1 MKKRILSVAA
11 LATAAVMTLS
21 GCSFFQQ
28 QSTNAMGSYDFEA
41 MKLIQLEKPAEGQD
55 VAIIETDC
63 GTITAVLYAEYAPKT
78 VSNFKNRI
86 NEGFYEGKSF
96 FAIETGVYAI
106 TGASNEDGTE
116 GVTDDGKFIPNE
128 CSVDLWPFKGAL
140 MSYSGNMGYSDSR
153 FFFTGAVEITEED
166 INELKGYTHEETS
179 KQVIPD
185 ELINAF
191 TTQGSVPGLAASYTV
206 FGQVINGFDVL
217 DEILWIASDI
227 NNKKPEKDV
236 KIKKITLDTYSE
248 GKFTLEE
255 PTADKYL
262 TKEEMEKLE
271 QQLNSSTSSTDTV
284 KLEEYKDQKAD
295 DVKKKL
301 DELDIKTEVYKIHDD
316 NVAVD
321 CVIKTDPVAGTEIQ
335 KGTTIKLYVSMG
347 KKEQ

>member
-1 MKKRILSVAA
+1 VKKRILSVAA
-11 LATAAVMTLS
+11 LATAAVMTFS

-28 QSTNAMGSYDFEA
+28 HSTNAMGSYNFEE
-41 MKLIQLEKPAEGQD
+41 MHLVQLEKPAEGQD

-63 GTITAVLYAEYAPKT
+63 GTITAVLYTEYAPKT
-78 VSNFKNRI
+78 IANFKNRV

-96 FAIETGVYAI
+96 FAIETGIYAI
-106 TGASNEDGTE
+106 TGASNEEGTE
-116 GVTDDGKFIPNE
+116 GVTDDGKFIENE

-140 MSYSGNMGYSDSR
+140 MGYSSNAGYSDSR
-153 FFFTGAVEITEED
+153 FFFSGAIEITQEN

-191 TTQGSVPGLAASYTV
+191 TTEGSVPGFAASYTV
-206 FGQVINGFDVL
+206 FGQVINGFDAL
-217 DEILWIASDI
+217 DEILWTASDI
-227 NNKKPEKDV
+227 NSKKPEKDI

-262 TKEEMEKLE
+262 TKEEIDKLE
-271 QQLNSSTSSTDTV
+271 QQLNSSTSSGTSV
-284 KLEEYKDQKAD
+284 KLEDYKDQKQE

-301 DELDIKTEVYKIHDD
+301 DELGIKTEVYKIHDD
-316 NVAVD
+316 NVATD
-321 CVIKTDPVAGTEIQ
+321 CVIRTEPAAGTEVQ
-335 KGTTIKLYVSMG
+335 KNSTIKLYVSMG